1 LAQRDRILR
10 VRGRARIVRRTGL
23 AGIAEGRRQLEAV
36 RAGLDRVVGRAI
48 DETANWGAAARGVNN
63 FVTGFDGGEVIRQED
78 LVTDDVVPVRV
89 NRADLSSRTPAAF
102 VGTRRWLS

>member
-1 LAQRDRILR
+1 M
-10 VRGRARIVRRTGL
+10 VRRPGV

-63 FVTGFDGGEVIRQED
+63 FVTGLDGGEVIRQED
-78 LVTDDVVPVRV
+78 LVTYDVVPAPVEPRRLVQPHTGRVRRHEALA
-89 NRADLSSRTPAAF
+89 RAIKHAA
-102 VGTRRWLS
+102 